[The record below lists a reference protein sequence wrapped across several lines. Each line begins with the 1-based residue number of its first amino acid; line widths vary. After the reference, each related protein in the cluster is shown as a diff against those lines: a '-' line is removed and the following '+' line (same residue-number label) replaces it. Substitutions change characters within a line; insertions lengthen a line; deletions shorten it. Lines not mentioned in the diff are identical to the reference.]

1 VQVIF
6 AVADVERAVAFYE
19 AAFGWSRN
27 RRIDYSN
34 YVEFHV
40 GDGGTL
46 GLYERS
52 GFAEE
57 IGAVPAALTDG
68 TVSSSYL
75 YVHVDD
81 VDAAVERL
89 EAAGARPLSP
99 LLERSWGERAAWFA
113 DPDGHVVAVA
123 ETAPVAA

>member
-1 VQVIF
+1 MQVIF

-19 AAFGWSRN
+19 AAFGWPRN

-34 YVEFHV
+34 YVELHV
-40 GDGGTL
+40 DGGTV

-57 IGAVPAALTDG
+57 VGAEPAALVDG
-68 TVSSSYL
+68 EVSSSYL
-75 YVHVDD
+75 YVRVDD
-81 VDAAVERL
+81 VDAAAERL
-89 EAAGARPLSP
+89 GAAGARPLSP

-113 DPDGHVVAVA
+113 DPDGHLIAVA

>member
-6 AVADVERAVAFYE
+6 AVANVERAVAFYE
-19 AAFGWSRN
+19 AAFGWPRN

-40 GDGGTL
+40 DGGTV

-57 IGAVPAALTDG
+57 VGAEPAALADG
-68 TVSSSYL
+68 GVSSSYL
-75 YVHVDD
+75 YVRVDD
-81 VDAAVERL
+81 VAAAAERL

-113 DPDGHVVAVA
+113 DPDGHLVAVA

>member
-1 VQVIF
+1 MQVIL
-6 AVADVERAVAFYE
+6 AVADVGRAVTFYE
-19 AAFGWSRN
+19 TAFGWSRN

-34 YVEFHV
+34 YVELHLPE
-40 GDGGTL
+40 GGTL

-57 IGAVPAALTDG
+57 VGGEPAALADG
-68 TVSSSYL
+68 AVSPAYL
-75 YVHVDD
+75 YVRVDD
-81 VDAAVERL
+81 VDDAVERL

-99 LLERSWGERAAWFA
+99 LLDRSWGERAAWFA

-123 ETAPVAA
+123 QTAPVAA